1 MGLPGAGAEIV
12 VEGGHLTLKPLTP
25 IPAMRH
31 CFRLYPDDP
40 DDPWV
45 FRVHF
50 PDFGTD
56 HRVVFDRELKEGAAK
71 RMFLDRMS
79 FERRP
84 DLCNPRPWLTGLL
97 AAGWAGLAVRSV
109 RHHRSGERPR

>member
-1 MGLPGAGAEIV
+1 MGAGAEVIV
-12 VEGGHLTLKPLTP
+12 DGGHLTLKPLTP

-31 CFRLYPDDP
+31 GFRLHPDDP

-45 FRVHF
+45 FRIHF

-56 HRVVFDRELKEGAAK
+56 LRVVFDCEPNEGAAK
-71 RMFLDRMS
+71 RMLLDRMS

-84 DLCNPRPWLTGLL
+84 DLSNPRMWLTGLL
-97 AAGWAGLAVRSV
+97 AAGMAGLAVRSV
-109 RHHRSGERPR
+109 RHHRSDQRPR